1 MSVIAYDRLAVTEEV
16 LRLAVPYRKHVV
28 IEIQIFLIQTRNP
41 VQMHLYRIAVE
52 CRQEL
57 CRYDVLVKNDL
68 EIFTIGPLRDLR
80 RVRNHK
86 IYIPDE
92 RHPAF
97 YAPEQ
102 IFESSPVAEPLLH
115 HRNIRRLLIILLPHR
130 IISVHICNHRIH
142 KRCYSP
148 NISFIYNG

>member
-41 VQMHLYRIAVE
+41 VQMHLYRITVE

-57 CRYDVLVKNDL
+57 CRYYILMQNYLQIV
-68 EIFTIGPLRDLR
+68 TICPFRNLRW
-80 RVRNHK
+80 VRHHK
-86 IYIPDE
+86 IYIPYE

-102 IFESSPVAEPLLH
+102 VFERSPVAEPLLH
-115 HRNIRRLLIILLPHR
+115 HRDICRLLIILLPYR
-130 IISVHICNHRIH
+130 IVSVHICYHCIH
-142 KRCYSP
+142 KRNYSP